1 MSIVTNQTRERI
13 WDALISAGCST
24 AGAAGIMGNLHSQ
37 SMGCVPN
44 RVEGLLIQRY
54 KEEGFHNWPYGVY
67 NDQTSQLYTKEVD
80 EGTITKEE
88 FLSPRQYTKKS
99 HQYGYGL
106 AQWTTRSRKERL
118 WSYTKAKGKSIS
130 DIEGQIEC
138 LVYELKNLFPS
149 VWNIVSV
156 TKSVNDASD
165 IVLTKFEAPANAN
178 SLKTTRRGY
187 SNQYYTLYKDRKQ
200 EKEKEIKEEVINM
213 DFSLY
218 YGKISNSGFNES
230 GTYNGGA
237 AGDQTGHEWEI
248 KNWYN
253 RPWNQVLRHPKREVR
268 QKIAE
273 LAIKAAKNN
282 NIGYEDGSRQYY
294 PLLKAAGYDPS
305 KITTKTESDCSKG
318 VLANVKAVGFLLNNK
333 QLQAINENNWTGNM
347 SDDLVKHG
355 FKKLTASKYLT
366 GIDYLLPGD
375 ILLLAPGHTCT
386 NIGIGKY
393 AYKEVDYLQKGFQG
407 ETVKT
412 LQENLKKAGYY
423 TGRKIDGVFGA
434 KTEESLIK
442 FKKAKKL
449 NQQNIYGPVTK
460 EALEKEI
467 KTIQGKITKS
477 QTANKGQIA
486 GAVVSS
492 AKTSLR
498 KVTPDEILERAAAYV
513 GYEEKRSD
521 SNLEDFHA
529 NKGSNNYQKF
539 QPLAGQ
545 GNGDQWC
552 QFFVDGIFVETAG
565 SMKGAQQLLYMNTSS
580 SKMTGYTPDG
590 KNYFVSAGQW
600 YTVPQRGDIIYFY
613 SSDKGRVGHVG
624 IVEKVD
630 TAKKI
635 VYTIEG
641 NTRSDTY
648 AENGGTVARHSY
660 SYASIGGKNRVNGFG
675 RPNYK
680 GVELTTSAKPLPNGS
695 TNKTITVIST
705 SSKDANGI
713 VINTSGSYSETRQAY
728 GTINVAWLN
737 IRKGPGAEYLN
748 LVSYPVLPQGY
759 GVQICDA
766 VKANTGKIW
775 YFIKIKGNKGQ
786 KFGFASSEYI
796 KVNK

>member
-1 MSIVTNQTRERI
+1 MSIITNQTRQKI
-13 WDALISAGCST
+13 WDALISSGCST

-37 SMGCVPN
+37 SMGCIPN

-88 FLSPRQYTKKS
+88 FLSPRQYTKKP

-106 AQWTTRSRKERL
+106 AQWTTKSRKERL
-118 WSYTKAKGKSIS
+118 WSYTRAKGKSIS

-138 LVYELKNLFPS
+138 LVYELKNLYPS

-156 TKSVNDASD
+156 TNSVNDASD
-165 IVLTKFEAPANAN
+165 IVLIKFEAPANAN
-178 SLKTTRRGY
+178 NLKTTRRGY
-187 SNQYYTLYKDRKQ
+187 SNQYYTLYKNRKQ
-200 EKEKEIKEEVINM
+200 KKEQEIKEEVINM

-230 GTYNGGA
+230 GAYNGGA

-366 GIDYLLPGD
+366 GTDYLLPGD

-423 TGRKIDGVFGA
+423 TGSKIDGVFGA

-449 NQQNIYGPVTK
+449 NQQTIYGPVTK
-460 EALEKEI
+460 EALEKEV
-467 KTIQGKITKS
+467 KAKSAATATAAVTSTISTKAASTSS
-477 QTANKGQIA
+477 Q
-486 GAVVSS
+486 
-492 AKTSLR
+492 SLGR
-498 KVTPDEILERAAAYV
+498 KVTADQILSRAAAYI
-513 GYEEKRSD
+513 GYEQKKSNA
-521 SNLEDFHA
+521 NLEDFHA
-529 NKGSNNYQKF
+529 NAGSNNYQKF
-539 QPLAGQ
+539 QPLANA

-552 QFFVDGIFVETAG
+552 QYFVDGIFVDTAG
-565 SMKGAQQLLYMNTSS
+565 SIKGAQQLLCMSTSS
-580 SKMTGYTPDG
+580 KSMTGYTPQG
-590 KNYFVSAGQW
+590 KQYFVDAKRW
-600 YTVPQRGDIIYFY
+600 YTTPKRGDVIYFY
-613 SSDKGRVGHVG
+613 SSSKGRVGHTG
-624 IVEKVD
+624 LVEKVD
-630 TAKKI
+630 TSKKI

-641 NTRSDTY
+641 NTSGTEY
-648 AENGGTVARHSY
+648 SENGGCVARHSY

-675 RPNYK
+675 RPKYEDAIIN
-680 GVELTTSAKPLPNGS
+680 TPAKPMPNS
-695 TNKTITVIST
+695 KTNT
-705 SSKDANGI
+705 SSTKDANGI
-713 VINTSGSYSETRQAY
+713 TINTSGTYSETRQAY
-728 GTINVAWLN
+728 GTVNVAWLN